1 MVEFAGG
8 QMAIR
13 EPGMKRMASPEIIAK
28 SNPEVILMT
37 EYGFDRLGSMD
48 QAKTLPGVAETD
60 AARHNRIY
68 RVPEHEL
75 MYYGPNTGENI
86 IQLAKLI
93 HQ

>member
-1 MVEFAGG
+1 
-8 QMAIR
+8 
-13 EPGMKRMASPEIIAK
+13 MASPEIVAK

-37 EYGFDRLGSMD
+37 EYGFDRLGSME

-60 AARHNRIY
+60 AARHNRVY

-75 MYYGPNTGENI
+75 MYFGPHTGESI
-86 IQLAKLI
+86 INLAKLI

>member
-1 MVEFAGG
+1 M
-8 QMAIR
+8 Q
-13 EPGMKRMASPEIIAK
+13 RMASPEIIAK
-28 SNPEVILMT
+28 SNPEVILIT
-37 EYGFDRLGSMD
+37 EYGFDRLGSME

-75 MYYGPNTGENI
+75 MYFGPQTGESI
-86 IQLAKLI
+86 IKLAKLV